1 MKTLNAWEKWS
12 YAIGNIPYSV
22 KDTAFGSFVV
32 FYYTQVLGL
41 SGTLAGLAMFIALAW
56 DAISDPIVGSWSDTV
71 RSRWGRRHPML
82 VIGAIPTALLF
93 LAVFPPDLGLGQ
105 AGLFCWLLLV
115 SITLR
120 TFLTIYYIP
129 FTAMGAELSP
139 DYDER
144 TVIAKARVTVG
155 WLSGIIVT
163 AVAYLLIFQQVG
175 DTDGRLV
182 AGNYM
187 NYGILSA
194 VITIVTALICIVG
207 TRSVIPRLPQS
218 GQSDPSFSLR
228 RILADMQIAWANKN
242 FRFMFAATLAFGM
255 SAGVYAT
262 MSLYLGTYFWEF
274 SSEQMAGLV
283 VPAVIAAILCFIA
296 MHRLGQR
303 FDKAKILGAAT
314 IGMAINMLWMIGA
327 RLLDILPPNGD
338 ALIYP
343 LMLMT
348 ALAGVCCIIVTQTF
362 GVSLLADILDEQELA
377 SGVRQE
383 GVFFAA
389 NAFALKATT
398 GIGLLVAGII
408 IDLSGV
414 RTGSEPGTVPTDIL
428 NALGSFTAVAIFLF
442 CMIAYLFFRRIDL
455 GRKNHQRIQE
465 QLADIQGS
473 RTTQ

>member
-1 MKTLNAWEKWS
+1 
-12 YAIGNIPYSV
+12 
-22 KDTAFGSFVV
+22 
-32 FYYTQVLGL
+32 
-41 SGTLAGLAMFIALAW
+41 
-56 DAISDPIVGSWSDTV
+56 
-71 RSRWGRRHPML
+71 ML
-82 VIGAIPTALLF
+82 VVGAIPTALLF
-93 LAVFPPDLGLGQ
+93 LAVFPPDFGLGQ

-155 WLSGIIVT
+155 WLSGISVT
-163 AVAYLLIFQQVG
+163 AIAYILIFQKVG
-175 DTDGRLV
+175 ETDGRLV
-182 AGNYM
+182 ADNYM
-187 NYGILSA
+187 TYGILSA
-194 VITIVTALICIVG
+194 VLTIVTALICILG
-207 TRSVIPRLPQS
+207 TRTVIPRLPQS

-228 RILADMQIAWANKN
+228 RILADMQSAWANKN
-242 FRFMFAATLAFGM
+242 FRYMFAATLAFGM
-255 SAGVYAT
+255 SSGVYAT

-283 VPAVIAAILCFIA
+283 VPAVIAAILCFMA
-296 MHRLGQR
+296 MHRLGQH
-303 FDKAKILGAAT
+303 FDKAQLLGAAS
-314 IGMAINMLWMIGA
+314 IGMAVNMLWMIGA
-327 RLLDILPPNGD
+327 RVLEILPPNGD

-343 LMLMT
+343 MMLLT

-398 GIGLLVAGII
+398 GIGLLVAGVI

-414 RTGSEPGTVPTDIL
+414 TTGSEPGTIPTNVL
-428 NALGSFTAVAIFLF
+428 NALGSFTAGGIFLF
-442 CMIAYLFFRRIDL
+442 CVVAFLFFRRIDL
-455 GRKNHQRIQE
+455 GRKNHQRVQE
-465 QLADIQGS
+465 QLADLKSGRAEQ
-473 RTTQ
+473 